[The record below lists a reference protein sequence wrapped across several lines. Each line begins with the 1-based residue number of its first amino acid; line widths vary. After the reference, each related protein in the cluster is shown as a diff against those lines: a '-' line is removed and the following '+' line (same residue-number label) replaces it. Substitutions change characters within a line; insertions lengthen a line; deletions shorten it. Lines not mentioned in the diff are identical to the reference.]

1 MDVREAIYQRRS
13 IRAFTSE
20 PVTKKTLLHLLDAAI
35 QAPSARNMQPWQFM
49 VITGKAR
56 ERLVQRI
63 TSRYAEELAQ
73 GIQPPAME
81 LAEPFKTR
89 VGRLMEAL
97 QPFADQEPHF
107 DLMEG
112 SLNFYGA
119 PAVILL
125 CLDKSLP
132 SDRLF
137 DLGAAVQN
145 LLLLAASQGLGTC
158 VIGIAL
164 RYRDLILEELQ
175 LPAGVNPVMTVA
187 VGFPDAAHPIT
198 AFKSGRQDLSEFLTW
213 IE

>member
-1 MDVREAIYQRRS
+1 MDVRETIYQRRS
-13 IRAFTSE
+13 IRAFTSK
-20 PVTKKTLLHLLDAAI
+20 PVSKKALLHLLDAAI

-56 ERLVQRI
+56 DRLVHRL

-73 GIQPPAME
+73 GIQPPAMD
-81 LAEPFKTR
+81 LAEPFQSR
-89 VGRLMEAL
+89 VRRLMEAL

-107 DLMEG
+107 DLMQG
-112 SLNFYGA
+112 SLHFYGA

-132 SDRLF
+132 ADRLF

-158 VIGIAL
+158 VIGIVL

-175 LPAGVNPVMTVA
+175 LPADVNPVMTLA

-198 AFKSGRQDLSEFLTW
+198 AFKSGRQDLSDFLTW
-213 IE
+213 VE